1 MSPTQL
7 AFLTCM
13 IVVFVDM
20 MGQKFTEPALVPY
33 ATFLGMTASETSIV
47 VSSREMGMFISNLGE
62 RRGHP

>member
-1 MSPTQL
+1 
-7 AFLTCM
+7 M

>member
-7 AFLTCM
+7 AFLTSM

-33 ATFLGMTASETSIV
+33 VTSA
-47 VSSREMGMFISNLGE
+47 
-62 RRGHP
+62 